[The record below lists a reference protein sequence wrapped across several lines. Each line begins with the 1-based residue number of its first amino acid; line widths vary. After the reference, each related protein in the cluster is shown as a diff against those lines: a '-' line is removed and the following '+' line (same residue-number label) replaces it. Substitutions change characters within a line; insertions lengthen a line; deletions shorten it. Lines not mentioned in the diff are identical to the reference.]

1 MVEQDDGEK
10 HQRAEEIKQELLGY
24 LKDAEFGTPKY
35 FAWGDC
41 LDLQI
46 LKEVSSAF

>member
-35 FAWGDC
+35 LAWGDC

-46 LKEVSSAF
+46 PKEVSSAF